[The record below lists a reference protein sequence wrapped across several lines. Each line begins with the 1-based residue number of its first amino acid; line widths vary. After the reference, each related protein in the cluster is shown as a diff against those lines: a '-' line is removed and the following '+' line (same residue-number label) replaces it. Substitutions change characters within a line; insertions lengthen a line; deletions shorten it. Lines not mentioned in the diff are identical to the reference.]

1 LSQAAQQDSQ
11 SATRTRAEPLVPAQ
25 GGSIDFSS
33 QLAELQHRAA
43 EAEHATQAAASEH
56 TVPAELRDGH
66 WLRFLIMVGMVN
78 NSWPGSPTRLP
89 RQGRGHALT
98 IDLGWRQVA
107 QTGQGFGQRFTY
119 D

>member
-1 LSQAAQQDSQ
+1 
-11 SATRTRAEPLVPAQ
+11 
-25 GGSIDFSS
+25 
-33 QLAELQHRAA
+33 
-43 EAEHATQAAASEH
+43 
-56 TVPAELRDGH
+56 
-66 WLRFLIMVGMVN
+66 MVGMVN
-78 NSWPGSPTRLP
+78 DSWPGSPTRLP